1 METIACKALHTTSNQ
16 NGNNASPLNV
26 MGMPTNVKITH
37 AQTYGQLSC
46 VEASLAPRQ
55 MGPPPHVRYEL
66 AEIMRVIEGAVTVLE
81 GDKVVQAASG
91 GYHYRPRSLVNIFWN
106 GHDAPAKIIE
116 MHQGT
121 QDFANHLKEP
131 SLLGIDPHNEGSN
144 TYFF

>member
-1 METIACKALHTTSNQ
+1 MHKRMGNFPALKHRLL
-16 NGNNASPLNV
+16 P
-26 MGMPTNVKITH
+26 VKW
-37 AQTYGQLSC
+37 
-46 VEASLAPRQ
+46 
-55 MGPPPHVRYEL
+55 GPPPHVRYEL

-91 GYHYRPRSLVNIFWN
+91 GYHYRPRSLLNIFWN